1 MANLLAGIGMM
12 SFLPFF
18 PSLLEELGLSGRDEV
33 ALWSGLIFG
42 AAPLAATVASPLWG
56 ALGDRFGRKLMLV
69 RSLLG
74 IVVFVGAMA
83 FAKTPLQLFLLRL
96 CQGTFSGFV
105 APSITLVSVQA
116 PPGRQGSVA
125 GTLQT
130 ALALGAVI
138 GPLLGGLVGESVGH
152 RAVFGWVAASAGLAA
167 FLVVLLAREDVS
179 TRRAPERGRREGL
192 VSLARAVLGGT
203 LRDIRAVW
211 GNRTLRSGIV
221 LLFWIQFG
229 LGATNPQLEFFVRD
243 LRGPGAAGGEVSAHY
258 TSLLFA
264 ALALA
269 NLIALPRWG
278 KRADRRGHRTTL
290 LLCASLTAACLWC
303 HALAPVYAVVLVARL
318 ALGVST
324 AGAGPSAFGLAAAEI
339 SADRRGGAFGIVF
352 GARTL
357 AVALAGPVGGA
368 LLPLLGVRGL
378 FAASGTLV
386 VLCLV
391 VLRPDRGSVSEHA

>member
-1 MANLLAGIGMM
+1 MVWSANLLAGIGMM

-18 PSLLEELGLSGRDEV
+18 PSLLEELGLEGRAEV

-56 ALGDRFGRKLMLV
+56 GLGDRYGRKLMV
-69 RSLLG
+69 IRALLG

-83 FAKTPLQLFLLRL
+83 FATTPWQLFLLRL
-96 CQGTFSGFV
+96 GQGTFSGFV

-116 PPGRQGSVA
+116 PPGRQGRVA

-152 RAVFGWVAASAGLAA
+152 RAVFGWVAGCAGAA
-167 FLVVLLAREDVS
+167 ALLVLLLAREDTS
-179 TRRAPERGRREGL
+179 TQRRRERGRHEGPL
-192 VSLARAVLGGT
+192 SLGRAILGGT
-203 LRDIRAVW
+203 LGDIRDAW
-211 GNRTLRSGIV
+211 ANRSLRSGII

-243 LRGPGAAGGEVSAHY
+243 LRGAGATGADVSAHY
-258 TSLLFA
+258 TSLLFT

-269 NLIALPRWG
+269 NLIALPKWG
-278 KRADRRGHRTTL
+278 KRADRRGHRPTL
-290 LLCASLTAACLWC
+290 FLCASMTAACLWC
-303 HALAPVYAVVLVARL
+303 HALAPVYAVVVLARL

-324 AGAGPSAFGLAAAEI
+324 AGAAPSAFGLAAAEI
-339 SADRRGGAFGIVF
+339 STDRRGGAFGIVF

-368 LLPLLGVRGL
+368 LLPVLGVRGL
-378 FAASGTLV
+378 FAASGALV
-386 VLCLV
+386 VSCLLL
-391 VLRPDRGSVSEHA
+391 LRPASR